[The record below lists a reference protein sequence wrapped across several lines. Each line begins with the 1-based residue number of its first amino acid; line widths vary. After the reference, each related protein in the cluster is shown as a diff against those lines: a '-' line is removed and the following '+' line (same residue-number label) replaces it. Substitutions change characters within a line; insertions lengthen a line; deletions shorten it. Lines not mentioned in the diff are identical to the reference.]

1 MVHAQQTAAVLRA
14 ASELAAVVRPGV
26 ARRILRTGDLMTVVI
41 DFSGGPWREPDPH
54 HSHPHEQTTY
64 VASGEIL
71 FLAGGNEPEKLGPGD
86 LFAVPANV
94 PHSIQLLSESAR
106 LVDTFH
112 PVRED
117 FL

>member
-1 MVHAQQTAAVLRA
+1 MRQ
-14 ASELAAVVRPGV
+14 GV
-26 ARRILRTGDLMTVVI
+26 ARRILRTGELMTVVI
-41 DFSGGPWREPDPH
+41 DFRGGPWREPDPH
-54 HSHPHEQTTY
+54 HSHPHEQITY

-71 FLAGGNEPEKLGPGD
+71 FLAEGSEPERLGPGD
-86 LFAVPANV
+86 LFAIPPNV

-112 PVRED
+112 PIRED